1 MPNGDLGADI
11 LKSLQVGPQI
21 VGTGAPPLATQPGGL
36 TGFFSIVD
44 NHELTKGELEA
55 SNLVLGGDGF
65 VYQPVVEQRPNI
77 GAGPGEPP
85 FTDQVVGFELAPK
98 WLQEEVLG
106 LGGGPG
112 TSGPTAA
119 ELAIQRS
126 QVQAQNLSTFI
137 QGTIAELSAEI
148 DAGRLKTDQALG
160 EFNKR
165 LDAFSEAGDQF
176 IDIQPFT
183 IPIGAKFAPGNQPG
197 GIGEQLGIAPR
208 EAQTINFDPFQMA
221 SDIVAESP
229 NLTDIGVP
237 SGAALDEAIAIARG
251 FVGG

>member
-11 LKSLQVGPQI
+11 LASLQVGPQI
-21 VGTGAPPLATQPGGL
+21 VGTGGSLPPPSGAGPTGYFSYLDGHALTEAELA
-36 TGFFSIVD
+36 
-44 NHELTKGELEA
+44 N
-55 SNLVLGGDGF
+55 SNLVLDAGGFAFVPTYGEEFIDGIL
-65 VYQPVVEQRPNI
+65 QTVVT
-77 GAGPGEPP
+77 G
-85 FTDQVVGFELAPK
+85 FTLAPK
-98 WLQEEVLG
+98 WVTDEILG
-106 LGGGPG
+106 NNGDGAQ
-112 TSGPTAA
+112 GPTAA

-126 QVQAQNLSTFI
+126 QVHAQNLSTFI

-176 IDIQPFT
+176 IGIQPFT

-221 SDIVAESP
+221 QDIVAESP
-229 NLTDIGVP
+229 SLTDIGVP
-237 SGAALDEAIAIARG
+237 SGAALDEAIAIAKG
-251 FVGG
+251 FL